1 MSHTSLE
8 VYYKTNFALL
18 QYHKYSLTELENMIP
33 WEKEI
38 YVTLLQQYVE
48 EENLK
53 EQQNGIQ

>member
-1 MSHTSLE
+1 
-8 VYYKTNFALL
+8 
-18 QYHKYSLTELENMIP
+18 MIP